1 VIGTPSVAAVDWGT
15 TRLRIWLLD
24 AGGNVLGERR
34 GDDGLITAR
43 EKGFADVLE
52 SHLASLGAPP
62 ALPVVVCG
70 MAGSRQGWVEAP
82 YVDTP
87 APMIAILEGAVRVAG
102 AGRDIRIV
110 PGLAQR
116 TAGFPDVM
124 RGEETQLAGAGLS
137 TSGRH
142 LVCMPGTH
150 SKWVEVE
157 HGAVASFGTW
167 PTGELYSVLGAHS
180 ILRHSLGENPPSV
193 AADSP
198 FFRDWCLSALNEG
211 GDITSR
217 LFAIRAAGLLHGLQP
232 GDAAACLSGLLI
244 GGEIASARRRYRH
257 AKARVVLIVSGSL
270 GKLYSAALRIAGIPV
285 AEIDADQAVRSGLF
299 EAARQNQMIV
309 AEGKAP

>member
-24 AGGNVLGERR
+24 ADGNVIGERR

-62 ALPVVVCG
+62 ALPVVICG

-82 YVDTP
+82 YVATP
-87 APMIAILEGAVRVAG
+87 APITAILEGAVRVDG

-124 RGEETQLAGAGLS
+124 RGEETQLAGAALPVL
-137 TSGRH
+137 GRH

-157 HGAVASFGTW
+157 NGAVVGFGTW

-180 ILRHSLGENPPSV
+180 ILRHSLGETPAPV

-198 FFRDWCLSALNEG
+198 FFRDWCLSALGDG

-217 LFAIRAAGLLHGLQP
+217 LFAIRAAGLLHDLQA

-257 AKARVVLIVSGSL
+257 TSTPLVLIASGSL
-270 GKLYSAALRIAGIPV
+270 GKLYAAALGLAGIPV
-285 AEIDADQAVRSGLF
+285 TEVDADQAVRSGLF
-299 EAARQNQMIV
+299 EAARQNRMI
-309 AEGKAP
+309 ASKGATA

>member
-1 VIGTPSVAAVDWGT
+1 MIGAPSVAAVDWGT

-43 EKGFADVLE
+43 EKGFAAVLE
-52 SHLASLGAPP
+52 DHLAELGTPL
-62 ALPVVVCG
+62 ALPVVICG

-82 YVDTP
+82 YVDTS
-87 APMIAILEGAVRVAG
+87 APMTAILEGAVRVAG

-157 HGAVASFGTW
+157 DGAVASFGTW

-180 ILRHSLGENPPSV
+180 ILRHSLGENPQPV
-193 AADSP
+193 AAESA

-217 LFAIRAAGLLHGLQP
+217 LFAIRAAGLLHDLKA

-257 AKARVVLIVSGSL
+257 TSAPVVLIVSGSL
-270 GKLYSAALRIAGIPV
+270 GKLYTAALRIAGIPV
-285 AEIDADQAVRSGLF
+285 TEIDADQAVRSGLF
-299 EAARQNQMIV
+299 EAARQNGMV
-309 AEGKAP
+309 ASKGATA

>member
-1 VIGTPSVAAVDWGT
+1 MIGAPSVAAVDWGT

-87 APMIAILEGAVRVAG
+87 APITAILEGAVRVAG
-102 AGRDIRIV
+102 TARDIRIV

-157 HGAVASFGTW
+157 DGAVASFGTW

-180 ILRHSLGENPPSV
+180 ILRHSLGEIPASV
-193 AADSP
+193 AADGP

-211 GDITSR
+211 GDITSS

-257 AKARVVLIVSGSL
+257 TSAPVVLIVSGSL
-270 GKLYSAALRIAGIPV
+270 GKLYAAALGFAGIRV
-285 AEIDADQAVRSGLF
+285 TEIDADLAVRSGLF
-299 EAARQNQMIV
+299 EAARQNGMI
-309 AEGKAP
+309 ASKGATA

>member
-1 VIGTPSVAAVDWGT
+1 MIGTPSVAAVDWGT

-43 EKGFADVLE
+43 EKGFADVLD
-52 SHLASLGAPP
+52 SHLASFGAPP
-62 ALPVVVCG
+62 ALPVVICG

-87 APMIAILEGAVRVAG
+87 APITAILKGAVRVDG

-124 RGEETQLAGAGLS
+124 RGEETQLAGADLPV
-137 TSGRH
+137 SGRH

-150 SKWVEVE
+150 SKWVEVDD
-157 HGAVASFGTW
+157 GAVAGFGTW

-180 ILRHSLGENPPSV
+180 ILRHSLGENPGSV
-193 AADSP
+193 AADNP

-217 LFAIRAAGLLHGLQP
+217 LFAIRAGGLLHDLQA
-232 GDAAACLSGLLI
+232 GNAAACLSGLLI

-257 AKARVVLIVSGSL
+257 TSALVVLIVSGSL
-270 GKLYSAALRIAGIPV
+270 GKLYAAALRIAGIPV
-285 AEIDADQAVRSGLF
+285 TEIDADQAVRSGLF
-299 EAARQNQMIV
+299 EAARQNGMF
-309 AEGKAP
+309 ASKGAAA